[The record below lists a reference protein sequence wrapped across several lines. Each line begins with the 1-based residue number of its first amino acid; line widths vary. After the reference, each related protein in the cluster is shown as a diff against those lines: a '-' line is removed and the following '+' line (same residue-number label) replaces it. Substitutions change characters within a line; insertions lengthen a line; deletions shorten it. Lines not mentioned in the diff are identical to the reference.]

1 MVEGR
6 VEGGGGV
13 RGGGGTYEVHA
24 SPPRLKEVQD
34 ALGMGYKDA
43 REVNAR
49 GGGAAVGNRQCSMQG
64 RGENNNSSAA
74 ALLRHAHPA
83 CTGVPCPSP
92 PRSPPSRPLPP
103 RSRLVESCAL
113 RSEATEKG

>member
-1 MVEGR
+1 MLKLVLGSVCAWWRGELR
-6 VEGGGGV
+6 EGGG

-49 GGGAAVGNRQCSMQG
+49 GGGGG
-64 RGENNNSSAA
+64 
-74 ALLRHAHPA
+74 
-83 CTGVPCPSP
+83 
-92 PRSPPSRPLPP
+92 SRKQT
-103 RSRLVESCAL
+103 V
-113 RSEATEKG
+113 